1 MNIQEIELTRILPP
15 RIQPRLQVD
24 DQGIEELAASIQ
36 RHGLLSPLTVTPDDD
51 GYRLLA
57 GNRRYHALL
66 SLGAETAPC
75 NVIEPNPQLADE
87 ITLAENLIRLQLSPV
102 EEAYAFALY
111 LNSTDETQ
119 EELADKLGQERTYV
133 TRRLLLLDLDDITLG
148 ALQDG
153 LINLSQALILRRI
166 EQPDIRQ
173 RFIEHAQNYGANVRV
188 MNHWV
193 TSYEQEQARAQ
204 AANDATDVQPQ
215 FESPRQTFMACDRC
229 TKPIAYDLLR
239 PVYLCPDCRRLIA
252 SQQALILS
260 QKDQEAHT

>member
-1 MNIQEIELTRILPP
+1 MDIQDINLELILPP

-36 RHGLLSPLTVTPDDD
+36 RHGLLSPLTVTPDDG

-57 GNRRYHALL
+57 GNRRYHALKA
-66 SLGAETAPC
+66 LGAETAPC
-75 NVIEPNPQLADE
+75 NVIEPNPAMADE
-87 ITLAENLIRLQLSPV
+87 ITLAENLIRLQLSPI

-133 TRRLLLLDLDDITLG
+133 TRRLLLLDLDDVTLG

-166 EQPDIRQ
+166 EQPETRQ

-193 TSYEQEQARAQ
+193 TSYEQEQARAR
-204 AANDATDVQPQ
+204 AANEADPQPQ
-215 FESPRQTFMACDRC
+215 AFESPRQTFMACDRC
-229 TKPIAYDLLR
+229 TAPTAYDLLR
-239 PVYLCPDCRRLIA
+239 PVYLCPNCRRLIT

-260 QKDQEAHT
+260 QRDQEVHT

>member
-1 MNIQEIELTRILPP
+1 MDIQEIELDRILPP

-24 DQGIEELAASIQ
+24 DQSIEDLAASIR
-36 RHGLLSPLTVTPDDD
+36 RHGLLSPLTVTPDDSN
-51 GYRLLA
+51 YRLLA
-57 GNRRYHALL
+57 GNRRYHALKTI
-66 SLGAETAPC
+66 GAQTAPC
-75 NVIEPNPQLADE
+75 NVIEPDPALADE
-87 ITLAENLIRLQLSPV
+87 ITLAENLIRLQLSAV

-119 EELADKLGQERTYV
+119 EELAAKLGQERTYV

-153 LINLSQALILRRI
+153 LINLSQALVLRRI
-166 EQPDIRQ
+166 EQPATRQ

-204 AANDATDVQPQ
+204 AANDGDAQPEI
-215 FESPRQTFMACDRC
+215 FEPPRQTFMACDRC
-229 TKPIAYDLLR
+229 TAPTAYDLLR
-239 PVYLCPDCRRLIA
+239 PVYLCPDCRRLIT
-252 SQQALILS
+252 SQRALILS